1 MPAVSAPPPSSAR
14 PPSDA
19 VARTP
24 SKPRRGGHP
33 AVKAARIETTVT
45 LGAGLHMIVAHD
57 LAALADALSDQAAPH
72 RGVHEARKAI
82 RRLRA
87 ILQLGQR
94 CLGRRAAAADTALA
108 RLADG
113 LSDLR
118 DAQVLVELAGRH
130 LRDASDVEQRRC
142 RAALRRR
149 LLTDRRATL
158 ARARA
163 HDPGFA
169 ARRAEVA
176 RIGRI
181 VERLPWARLDA
192 DALDQAL
199 ARSQRRAER
208 AGERAR
214 LADAGSE
221 RRHRWRRRL
230 RRLRMQWTALKTLR
244 KHLPD
249 GAGQHELATLL
260 AGLRRRSGPFR
271 ALAATVD
278 ALGAE
283 QDQQLLQAAL
293 AGLPPAA
300 ATVRPIAVGR

>member
-1 MPAVSAPPPSSAR
+1 MPAVSAPPVPGAT

-19 VARTP
+19 SGRT
-24 SKPRRGGHP
+24 
-33 AVKAARIETTVT
+33 AARPLRGRDAAARAVHADAAAG
-45 LGAGLHMIVAHD
+45 LGAGLYAIAAHD
-57 LAALADALSDQAAPH
+57 LVALTDALAERAAPH

-87 ILQLGQR
+87 ILQLGQAR
-94 CLGRRAAAADTALA
+94 LGRRAAAADAALA
-108 RLADG
+108 QLADG

-118 DAQVLVELAGRH
+118 DAQVLVDLAGRH
-130 LRDASDVEQRRC
+130 LREAADDDERRS

-149 LLTDRRATL
+149 LLAERRSAL
-158 ARARA
+158 ARARV

-192 DALDQAL
+192 GDLEHAL

-214 LADAGSE
+214 RADPGSE

-244 KHLPD
+244 KQLPD
-249 GAGQHELATLL
+249 GAARRELATLL
-260 AGLRRRSGPFR
+260 AGLRRRTGPFR
-271 ALAATVD
+271 ALAATID
-278 ALGAE
+278 TLGAE
-283 QDQQLLQAAL
+283 QDRQLLQTVL
-293 AGLPPAA
+293 ADPSAA
-300 ATVRPIAVGR
+300 AAAMPPSATGR